1 MRLLKI
7 SALSISLSFF
17 ALPQGVFAQDTNCG
31 QNLDTLLGTLLEMH
45 PKPTAGNKGKIQVKN
60 PKCLREGLQHLKSP
74 DSAISQKAGT
84 YGGDFKILVMNL
96 IHWFLDPH
104 QITDAYKT
112 LPLTGVHHSALKGLH
127 LSPEEIHQALENAWE
142 KGKAMRSVK
151 ARQEMWKKMERSFV
165 EEEKENINPKA
176 NPHSVPRPR
185 NADEAQTPPP
195 PPPPPPAPPP
205 PPIFGT
211 HSGSKFIPAAK
222 APVPAPRPV
231 PRPRNIEA
239 QIPPPPPPPP
249 VFGTHSGSKL
259 TPAAK
264 APVPKPRPVPRP
276 RNIEAQ
282 TPPPPPPVLVPE
294 EDLL

>member
-17 ALPQGVFAQDTNCG
+17 ALPQGVLAQDTNCG

-45 PKPTAGNKGKIQVKN
+45 PKPTASNKGKIQVKN
-60 PKCLREGLQHLKSP
+60 PKCLRDALQHLKDP

-84 YGGDFKILVMNL
+84 YGGDFKILVTNL

-112 LPLTGVHHSALKGLH
+112 VPLTGAHHSALKGLH
-127 LSPEEIHQALENAWE
+127 LSPEEIYQVLENAWE
-142 KGKAMRSVK
+142 KGKALRSVK

-165 EEEKENINPKA
+165 EEEKENVEPNAKS
-176 NPHSVPRPR
+176 HSVPSRH

-195 PPPPPPAPPP
+195 PPPPPPA
-205 PPIFGT
+205 FGT
-211 HSGSKFIPAAK
+211 HSGSKFISAAPVAKPNPVPRPRNTGATQAPPPPPPPPPPPAFGGHSGSKLTPAAK

-239 QIPPPPPPPP
+239 QTPPP
-249 VFGTHSGSKL
+249 
-259 TPAAK
+259 
-264 APVPKPRPVPRP
+264 
-276 RNIEAQ
+276 
-282 TPPPPPPVLVPE
+282 PPPPPPVLVPGGAPQ
-294 EDLL
+294 